1 MTREIRG
8 DACAE
13 LNAFIG
19 RERELG
25 ELRELADA
33 SRALTLCGAAG
44 IGKTRLA
51 LRLIGEL
58 APGYADGAWFVELAD
73 LRQPELVVARIASV
87 LGVAEEPGRPL
98 LATLADVLRPRHA
111 LIGLDNCEHLVDA
124 CAKVC
129 HRLLASSPGLKVIT
143 TSREPLRVAAETIW
157 QVPPLSLPRPGAG
170 PPGPDA
176 LGSDALGSDALR
188 LFADRAAAVQP
199 GFMLAPANVI
209 PVSAICRSLDGLP
222 LAIELAAAWVRAL
235 TVDQIQARLADR
247 FRLLSSAERT
257 PPARHRTLRAAIDW
271 SHDLLTPAEKIL
283 LRRLAV
289 FAGWSLDMAEQV
301 CADPYPQG
309 GREALDVQDIVGLH
323 VSLADKSLIIAE
335 HDQYHQGG
343 IRYRMLDT
351 IREYASE
358 RLAEAGEH
366 DLLHARFRDY
376 AVREVE
382 RLSFA
387 GMARAAATWQ
397 ERVDS
402 IHRFEAEQANL
413 RQILGRCLMAG
424 DAELGLRICMSMRP
438 VWIVQGSFAEGIGW
452 IDAFLALD
460 APGVPETV
468 RGAGLV
474 SRAQLALA
482 PDPARAREHALA
494 GLELCRGA
502 GSEFWAASALNLLAE
517 AALHAGELAEAI
529 ARADEA
535 LELARGS
542 GDRWNEAYAS
552 GTRAAAAA
560 AEGDMAEARRLA
572 RSAHE
577 IMREIDQQWGL
588 ARALLGLGDLAR
600 LTGDPHGARQRYQQ
614 ALAILREVS
623 ARPEI
628 ARCLAGLGR
637 LAISQGELSLA
648 REHLT
653 ESVELSQAAGSRI
666 GVIRALEAFT
676 TLAVAEDDPVLAVR
690 LAAAAAAMRRVA
702 ELPAAPAG
710 RAQRALDAAARLGE
724 EVIGELWAE
733 GSALDGD
740 AAVALAVSGRPP
752 GQGQPGQAQSG
763 QAQSGQAPPGQGH
776 QAGLTPRE
784 LEIVALVCQG
794 LSNRAIAEALVISQ
808 ATAARHV
815 ANIMAKLGFTSRVQ
829 IVAWALDAAEV
840 PAVKLPAGRTARLP
854 TLPRGSA

>member
-1 MTREIRG
+1 MVRG
-8 DACAE
+8 IHSGASAE

-25 ELRELADA
+25 ELHELAHA

-73 LRQPELVVARIASV
+73 LRQPELVVTRIASV
-87 LGVAEEPGRPL
+87 LGVTEEPGRPL
-98 LATLADVLRPRHA
+98 LATLADALRPRRA

-124 CAKVC
+124 CARVC
-129 HRLLASSPGLKVIT
+129 HRLLASSPGLRMIA

-157 QVPPLSLPRPGAG
+157 QVPPLSLPQPGG
-170 PPGPDA
+170 GPGPHA
-176 LGSDALGSDALR
+176 AGSDALGSDALR
-188 LFADRAAAVQP
+188 LFADRAAAVEP
-199 GFMLAPANVI
+199 GFTLAPANLI

-257 PPARHRTLRAAIDW
+257 APPRHRTLRAAIDW
-271 SHDLLTPAEKIL
+271 SYDLLTPIEKIL

-289 FAGWSLDMAEQV
+289 FADWSLDSAEQV
-301 CADPYPQG
+301 CADTHPEG
-309 GREALDVQDIVGLH
+309 GREAAAELAEQDIFDLH

-335 HDQYHQGG
+335 DDQHRKGAT
-343 IRYRMLDT
+343 RYRMLDT

-358 RLAEAGEH
+358 RLAEAGED

-376 AVREVE
+376 VVCEVE
-382 RLSFA
+382 HRAFV
-387 GMARAAATWQ
+387 GMARATATWQ
-397 ERVDS
+397 ERVDH
-402 IHRFEAEQANL
+402 IHRFEAEQANI
-413 RQILGRCLMAG
+413 RQVLGRCLAAG
-424 DAELGLRICMSMRP
+424 DAELGLRICMAMRP
-438 VWIVQGSFAEGIGW
+438 GWIVQGSFAEGTGW
-452 IDAFLALD
+452 IDAFLAID
-460 APGVPETV
+460 VSGVPEPV
-468 RGAGLV
+468 LGAGLI

-494 GLELCRGA
+494 GLELCRGE

-517 AALHAGELAEAI
+517 AALHAGELEEAT
-529 ARADEA
+529 ARADDA
-535 LELARGS
+535 LVVARKS
-542 GDRWNEAYAS
+542 GDKWNEGYAS
-552 GTRAAAAA
+552 GTRAAIAAI
-560 AEGDMAEARRLA
+560 GQDLAEARRLA
-572 RSAHE
+572 ESAYA

-637 LAISQGELSLA
+637 LAISQGELSIA
-648 REHLT
+648 RTHLT
-653 ESVELSQAAGSRI
+653 ESIELSQVAGSRI
-666 GVIRALEAFT
+666 GVIRGLEAFT

-690 LAAAAAAMRRVA
+690 LAAAAAVMRRA
-702 ELPAAPAG
+702 AALPAAPAG
-710 RAQRALDAAARLGE
+710 RIQRAMDAAARLGE
-724 EVIGELWAE
+724 EMIGELWAE

-740 AAVALAVSGRPP
+740 AAVALAVAGRPAGHP
-752 GQGQPGQAQSG
+752 RSG
-763 QAQSGQAPPGQGH
+763 HVQGH
-776 QAGLTPRE
+776 PAGLTPRE
-784 LEIVALVCQG
+784 IEIVALICKG
-794 LSNRAIAEALVISQ
+794 LSNRAIAAELVISQ

-829 IVAWALDAAEV
+829 VAAWALDQ
-840 PAVKLPAGRTARLP
+840 AGP
-854 TLPRGSA
+854 PRPHATGGSNSALTDSPS

>member
-1 MTREIRG
+1 MARG
-8 DACAE
+8 FHGGAFDE
-13 LNAFIG
+13 LNVFIG

-25 ELRELADA
+25 DLRELARV

-58 APGYADGAWFVELAD
+58 APDYPDGAWFVELAD
-73 LRQPELVVARIASV
+73 LRQPDLVVTRIAAV
-87 LGVAEEPGRPL
+87 LGVIEEPGRPL
-98 LATLADVLRPRHA
+98 LATLSDALRPRQA
-111 LIGLDNCEHLVDA
+111 LIGLDNCEHVVDA
-124 CAKVC
+124 CARIC
-129 HRLLASSPGLKVIT
+129 HRLLASSPGLRMIT

-157 QVPPLSLPRPGAG
+157 QVPPLSLPRPVIAASG
-170 PPGPDA
+170 PDRDAPSPDA
-176 LGSDALGSDALR
+176 LRSDALS

-199 GFMLAPANVI
+199 GFVLAPANLI
-209 PVSAICRSLDGLP
+209 GVSAICRALDGLP

-235 TVDQIQARLADR
+235 TVDQIQTRLADR
-247 FRLLSSAERT
+247 FRLLSSADRT
-257 PPARHRTLRAAIDW
+257 APPRHRTLRAAIDW
-271 SHDLLTPAEKIL
+271 SHDLLTPAEKTL

-301 CADPYPQG
+301 CTDAVLAGEHPRTPDGPEPPAVLARG
-309 GREALDVQDIVGLH
+309 DICDLH

-335 HDQYHQGG
+335 PDQHRKGAT
-343 IRYRMLDT
+343 RYRMLDT
-351 IREYASE
+351 IREYASA

-366 DLLHARFRDY
+366 DLLHARFRDF

-382 RLSFA
+382 RLA
-387 GMARAAATWQ
+387 LVGMAQAAATWP
-397 ERVDS
+397 ERVDA
-402 IHRFEAEQANL
+402 IRRFEAEQANL
-413 RQILGRCLMAG
+413 RQILGRCLAAG
-424 DAELGLRICMSMRP
+424 DAEPGLRICMAMRP

-452 IDAFLALD
+452 MDAFLAIEGS
-460 APGVPETV
+460 GVPEPIL
-468 RGAGLV
+468 GAGLI

-494 GLELCRGA
+494 GLALCRGA

-517 AALHAGELAEAI
+517 AALHAGELGEAI

-535 LELARGS
+535 LEVARGS
-542 GDRWNEAYAS
+542 GDKWNEGYAS

-560 AEGDMAEARRLA
+560 AELDLEQARRLA
-572 RSAHE
+572 QSAHA

-588 ARALLGLGDLAR
+588 ARVLLGLGDLAR
-600 LTGDPHGARQRYQQ
+600 ATGDPHGARLRYQQ

-637 LAISQGELSLA
+637 LAITQGELSAA
-648 REHLT
+648 RKHLT
-653 ESVELSQAAGSRI
+653 ESAELSQYSGSRI
-666 GVIRALEAFT
+666 GVIRALEAFA
-676 TLAVAEDDPVLAVR
+676 TLAVAEEDPVLTVR
-690 LAAAAAAMRRVA
+690 LTAAVAVMRRAA

-710 RAQRALDAAARLGE
+710 RVQRALDAAARLGD

-740 AAVALAVSGRPP
+740 AAVALATGKWRQAGAGAGRPSDD
-752 GQGQPGQAQSG
+752 AR
-763 QAQSGQAPPGQGH
+763 PP
-776 QAGLTPRE
+776 GLTPRE
-784 LEIVALVCQG
+784 FEIVGLISQG

-815 ANIMAKLGFTSRVQ
+815 ANIMAKLGFSSRVQ
-829 IVAWALDAAEV
+829 VAAWVLDQPEQ
-840 PAVKLPAGRTARLP
+840 PAVRPPAGRTTR
-854 TLPRGSA
+854 

>member
-1 MTREIRG
+1 MTPQG
-8 DACAE
+8 CDAPQE
-13 LNAFIG
+13 PNAFIG

-25 ELRELADA
+25 DLRELARA

-58 APGYADGAWFVELAD
+58 APGYADGTWFVELAD
-73 LRQPELVVARIASV
+73 LRQPELVVARIAAV
-87 LGVAEEPGRPL
+87 LGVTEEPGHPL
-98 LATLADVLRPRHA
+98 LATLADALRPRRV

-124 CAKVC
+124 CARVC
-129 HRLLASSPGLKVIT
+129 HRLLASSPGLLMIT
-143 TSREPLRVAAETIW
+143 TSREPLRIAAETIW
-157 QVPPLSLPRPGAG
+157 QVPPLSLPLPATAASA
-170 PPGPDA
+170 PD
-176 LGSDALGSDALR
+176 SDARGALGSDALR
-188 LFADRAAAVQP
+188 LFASRAAAVQP
-199 GFMLAPANVI
+199 GFALAQANLI
-209 PVSAICRSLDGLP
+209 PVAAICRALDGLP

-235 TVDQIQARLADR
+235 TVDQIQVRLADR
-247 FRLLSSAERT
+247 FRLLSSAERAA
-257 PPARHRTLRAAIDW
+257 PPRHRTLRAAIDW
-271 SHDLLTPAEKIL
+271 SHDLLTPAERIL

-301 CADPYPQG
+301 CASPAPRD
-309 GREALDVQDIVGLH
+309 GRVAPPELAGQDIFDLH
-323 VSLADKSLIIAE
+323 LSLADKSLIITE
-335 HDQYHQGG
+335 DDQHRKGG
-343 IRYRMLDT
+343 TRYRMLDT

-358 RLAEAGEH
+358 RLAEAGEY
-366 DLLHARFRDY
+366 DLMHARFGDY

-382 RLSFA
+382 RIAFA

-397 ERVDS
+397 ERVDG

-413 RQILGRCLMAG
+413 RQILGRCLAMG
-424 DAELGLRICMSMRP
+424 DAELGIRICMAMRP
-438 VWIVQGSFAEGIGW
+438 VWIVQGSFAEGTGW
-452 IDAFLALD
+452 IDAFLAID
-460 APGVPETV
+460 VSAVPGPVV
-468 RGAGLV
+468 GAGLI

-502 GSEFWAASALNLLAE
+502 GSEFWASSALNLLAE

-535 LELARGS
+535 LDVARAS
-542 GDRWNEAYAS
+542 GDRWNEGYAS

-560 AEGDMAEARRLA
+560 AELDMAEAKRLA
-572 RSAHE
+572 QSAHE

-600 LTGDPHGARQRYQQ
+600 LTGDPRGARLRYEQ

-637 LAISQGELSLA
+637 LAISQGDLSLA
-648 REHLT
+648 GKHLA
-653 ESVELSQAAGSRI
+653 ESIELSQSAGSRI
-666 GVIRALEAFT
+666 GVIRALEAFA

-690 LAAAAAAMRRVA
+690 LTGAVASMRRA
-702 ELPAAPAG
+702 AKLPAAPAG
-710 RAQRALDAAARLGE
+710 RVQRTLDAAARLGE

-733 GSALDGD
+733 GSALDSD
-740 AAVALAVSGRPP
+740 AAVALAVGKRRQAEPGSGPSSGR
-752 GQGQPGQAQSG
+752 A
-763 QAQSGQAPPGQGH
+763 QGH
-776 QAGLTPRE
+776 PAGLTPRE
-784 LEIVALVCQG
+784 LEIVALISRG
-794 LSNRAIAEALVISQ
+794 LSNRAIAEALFISQ

-829 IVAWALDAAEV
+829 IAAWALAAAGP
-840 PAVKLPAGRTARLP
+840 PAVTPPADRTAR
-854 TLPRGSA
+854 